1 MKVSFNLRKDKID
14 KQGLMP
20 VRMVVVHN
28 GIRIRKVVPNVKV
41 KEKDWIKKNQRVKT
55 PLKSEEY
62 NYHIEFNKI
71 IEGLDSRVKEIFRF
85 ILLNDINPTEDY
97 LIKKID
103 SKDEVLLTFDFMT
116 CFQEFIDKNKSI
128 RAERTIKSYVTT
140 KNYIQD
146 FMDYFDTPLNFEDID
161 FDFFEKFRIYS
172 FDVKNAKNNYFSN
185 LIATVKTFMNWT
197 YEKEYHANL
206 SFKKF
211 KAKEDETEVIFLT
224 MDELMSLYKFNFESD
239 RLSHVRDVYCFG
251 CFTGLRFSDIV
262 QLRSSN
268 VFEDH
273 LVLNIVKTKTIG
285 HKVPLNQYSKS
296 ILEKY
301 QDTIYE
307 PLPVISSQKFNEY
320 IKECCKEVEINT
332 PTTITRYIGQRR
344 IDKTVPKHE
353 IITSHTARKTFVT
366 NSLILGMK
374 EMVLRNITGHKKEES
389 FRRYVK
395 IAEDFKKQE
404 MDNTWNK
411 IDIKKP

>member
-14 KQGLMP
+14 KQGLIP
-20 VRMVVVHN
+20 VRMVVAHK
-28 GIRIRKVVPNVKV
+28 GIRLRKVVSNVKV
-41 KEKDWIKKNQRVKT
+41 KEKDWIKKTQRVKS

-71 IEGLDSRVKEIFRF
+71 IEDLDTKVKEIFRF
-85 ILLNDINPTEDY
+85 ILLNNINPTEDY
-97 LIKKID
+97 LLKKIE
-103 SKDEVLLTFDFMT
+103 SKEEVHLTFDFMA

-128 RAERTIKSYVTT
+128 KAERTIKSYVTT

-146 FMDYFDTPLNFEDID
+146 YTDYFDTPLNFEDID

-172 FDVKNAKNNYFSN
+172 FDIKNAKNNYFSK
-185 LIATVKTFMNWT
+185 LVGTLKTFMNWS
-197 YEKEYHANL
+197 YEKEYHSNL
-206 SFKKF
+206 AFKKF
-211 KAKEDETEVIFLT
+211 KVKEDETEVIYLT
-224 MDELMSLYKFNFESD
+224 MDELMHLYKFEFESD

-251 CFTGLRFSDIV
+251 CFTGLRFSDIKL
-262 QLRSSN
+262 LRASN

-273 LVLNIVKTKTIG
+273 LLLNIVKTKTIG
-285 HKVPLNQYSKS
+285 HKVPLNQYSRA

-301 QDTIYE
+301 KETIYE
-307 PLPVISSQKFNEY
+307 PLPVISSQKFNKY

-332 PTTITRYIGQRR
+332 PTTITRYIGQKR
-344 IDKTVPKHE
+344 IDKVVPKYE

-374 EMVLRNITGHKKEES
+374 EMIVRNITGHKKEET

-411 IDIKKP
+411 I

>member
-14 KQGLMP
+14 KLGLMP

-41 KEKDWIKKNQRVKT
+41 KEKDWIKKNQRVKA

-85 ILLNDINPTEDY
+85 ILLNNINPTEDY
-97 LIKKID
+97 LLKKIE
-103 SKDEVLLTFDFMT
+103 SKEEVYLTFDFMT

-140 KNYIQD
+140 KNYIQG
-146 FMDYFDTPLNFEDID
+146 FMDYFDTSLNFEDID

-172 FDVKNAKNNYFSN
+172 FDVKNTKNNYFSN
-185 LIATVKTFMNWT
+185 LIATIKTFMNWT

-206 SFKKF
+206 SFQKF

-224 MDELMSLYKFNFESD
+224 MDELMSLYKFDFESD

-251 CFTGLRFSDIV
+251 CFSGLRFSDLS
-262 QLRSSN
+262 QLRPSN
-268 VFEDH
+268 IFEDH
-273 LVLNIVKTKTIG
+273 LMLNIVKTKTIG

-332 PTTITRYIGQRR
+332 PTTIT
-344 IDKTVPKHE
+344 
-353 IITSHTARKTFVT
+353 
-366 NSLILGMK
+366 
-374 EMVLRNITGHKKEES
+374 
-389 FRRYVK
+389 
-395 IAEDFKKQE
+395 
-404 MDNTWNK
+404 
-411 IDIKKP
+411 

>member
-14 KQGLMP
+14 KQGLIP
-20 VRMVVVHN
+20 VRMVVSHN

-41 KEKDWIKKNQRVKT
+41 KEKNWIKKNQRVKS

-62 NYHIEFNKI
+62 NYHIEYNKI
-71 IEGLDSRVKEIFRF
+71 IEGLESRVKEIFRF
-85 ILLNDINPTEDY
+85 ILLNNINPTEDY
-97 LIKKID
+97 LLKKIE
-103 SKDEVLLTFDFMT
+103 SSDEVHLTFDFMI

-128 RAERTIKSYVTT
+128 KAERTIKSYVTT

-146 FMDYFDTPLNFEDID
+146 YIDYFETSINFEDVD

-172 FDVKNAKNNYFSN
+172 FDIKNTKNNYFSK
-185 LIATVKTFMNWT
+185 LIGILKTFMSWAF
-197 YEKEYHANL
+197 EKEYHSNL
-206 SFKKF
+206 NFKKF
-211 KAKEDETEVIFLT
+211 KANEDETEVVYLT
-224 MDELMSLYKFNFESD
+224 MDELMNLYKFEFESN
-239 RLSHVRDVYCFG
+239 RLNHVRDVYCFG
-251 CFTGLRFSDIV
+251 CFTGLRFSDIKL
-262 QLRSSN
+262 LRASN

-273 LVLNIVKTKTIG
+273 LMLNIVKTKTIG

-301 QDTIYE
+301 KETIYE
-307 PLPVISSQKFNEY
+307 PLPVISSQKFNKY
-320 IKECCKEVEINT
+320 IKECCEEVKIKT
-332 PTTITRYIGQRR
+332 PIIITRYIGQKR
-344 IDKTVPKHE
+344 IDKIVPKYE
-353 IITSHTARKTFVT
+353 VITSHTARKTFVT

-374 EMVLRNITGHKKEES
+374 EMVVRNITGHKKEES

-411 IDIKKP
+411 ITNE

>member
-14 KQGLMP
+14 KLGLIP
-20 VRMVVVHN
+20 VRMVVNHK
-28 GIRIRKVVPNVKV
+28 GIRIRKVVSNVKV
-41 KEKDWIKKNQRVKT
+41 KEKDWIKKTQRVKS

-71 IEGLDSRVKEIFRF
+71 IEDLDIKVKEIFRF
-85 ILLNDINPTEDY
+85 ILLNNINPTEDY
-97 LIKKID
+97 LLKKIE
-103 SKDEVLLTFDFMT
+103 SKEEVHLTFDFMT

-128 RAERTIKSYVTT
+128 KAERTIKSYVTT

-146 FMDYFDTPLNFEDID
+146 YIDYFNTPLNFEDID

-172 FDVKNAKNNYFSN
+172 FDIKNAKNNYFSK
-185 LIATVKTFMNWT
+185 LIGTLKTFMSWS
-197 YEKEYHANL
+197 YEKEYHSNL
-206 SFKKF
+206 AFKKF
-211 KAKEDETEVIFLT
+211 KVKEDETEVIYLT
-224 MDELMSLYKFNFESD
+224 IEELMSLYNFDFESD
-239 RLSHVRDVYCFG
+239 RLNHVRDVYCMG
-251 CFTGLRFSDIV
+251 CFCGLRYSDLKL
-262 QLRSSN
+262 LRASS

-273 LVLNIVKTKTIG
+273 LLLNIVKTKTIG
-285 HKVPLNQYSKS
+285 HKVPLNQYSRA

-301 QDTIYE
+301 KETIYE
-307 PLPVISSQKFNEY
+307 PLPVISSQKFNKY

-332 PTTITRYIGQRR
+332 PTTITRYIGQKR
-344 IDKTVPKHE
+344 IDKVVPKYE

-374 EMVLRNITGHKKEES
+374 EMIVRNITGHKKEET

-411 IDIKKP
+411 I